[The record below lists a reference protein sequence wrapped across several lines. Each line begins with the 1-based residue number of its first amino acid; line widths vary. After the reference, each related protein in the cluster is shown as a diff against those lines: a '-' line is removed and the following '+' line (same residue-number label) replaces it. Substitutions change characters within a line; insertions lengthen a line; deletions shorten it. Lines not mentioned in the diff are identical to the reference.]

1 MSSTGIG
8 NLQTLIKR
16 LEAATSR
23 LEDIAMSSDQQATR
37 SAPSMS
43 TESTEPSMQQN
54 EGSASG
60 SEHQQATT
68 TKAKEPALDAWDT
81 SIVPAVKK
89 FMQLSE
95 SIGPLTAQQ
104 AAMVDDAFQHTR
116 KVIETAANCTKPAQ
130 GAADPGFVL
139 LVAPIQTEVQHVL
152 AVREQN
158 RAEKQLFDHL
168 SMVSEGIPAVGWIVV
183 EKTPVSYIND
193 TKDGAQFYAN
203 RVLKQHKDG
212 NQTHL
217 EWVRAFLSLLTTL
230 AAYVKSYHPTGL
242 AWNSKGVSLQEYANQ
257 QSSAQNAQAKG
268 AMSSS
273 APPPAPPAP
282 PVDVSAPAAPPAP
295 PAPAAPPSGTLPS
308 SAPIGGMDAVF
319 GQINQGENITQT
331 LRHVDKSQPLSKSAD
346 PKKQVPSQ
354 TVVPSSE
361 STKLSKKA
369 PIKTLDGNKWTI
381 EKFVQETI
389 VVEPTEINHTINIFA
404 CDNCVIEIKGKVNA
418 VSLVSCKKTSIL
430 IESVVSS
437 LEITRCQSF
446 TAQITGFTPTILVDN
461 TDGGQVYLS
470 EDSIKTQL
478 TASKSSALNVSVPV
492 LGVPGEYEELAL
504 PEQLMHT
511 FGRRENSA
519 TCATKV
525 VQHFG

>member
-1 MSSTGIG
+1 MSSTGVG

-23 LEDIAMSSDQQATR
+23 LEDIAMYQNSDPQSTR

-43 TESTEPSMQQN
+43 TDSTQSSMQQT
-54 EGSASG
+54 EGGALASQA
-60 SEHQQATT
+60 QQAPTPNV
-68 TKAKEPALDAWDT
+68 KEPALDAWDT
-81 SIVPAVKK
+81 SVVPALSQFV
-89 FMQLSE
+89 QLSD
-95 SIGPLTAQQ
+95 SIGPLIAQQ
-104 AAMVDDAFQHTR
+104 AAMVHDAFQHTR
-116 KVIETAANCTKPAQ
+116 KVVEAAANCTKPAQ
-130 GAADPGFVL
+130 GAADPAFVQF
-139 LVAPIQTEVQHVL
+139 VAPIQADVQRVL

-168 SMVSEGIPAVGWIVV
+168 SMVSEGIPAVGWILV
-183 EKTPVSYIND
+183 ENSPAPYIND

-203 RVLKQHKDG
+203 RVLKQYKDG

-230 AAYVKSYHPTGL
+230 ATYVKSCHTTGL
-242 AWNSKGVSLQEYANQ
+242 AWNPQGVSLQQYANQ
-257 QSSAQNAQAKG
+257 QSSAQDAQAKG

-273 APPPAPPAP
+273 VPPPPPPPAPPA
-282 PVDVSAPAAPPAP
+282 APAAPAL
-295 PAPAAPPSGTLPS
+295 PSGPLPS

-346 PKKQVPSQ
+346 LKKQVPSKK
-354 TVVPSSE
+354 VVPSSE

-369 PIKTLDGNKWTI
+369 PSKTLDGNKWTI
-381 EKFVQETI
+381 ETI

-404 CDNCVIEIKGKVNA
+404 CDNCVIEVKGKVNA

-430 IESVVSS
+430 IDSVVSS

-470 EDSIKTQL
+470 EESLSSQL

-492 LGVPGEYEELAL
+492 VGVPGEYEELAL

-511 FGRRENSA
+511 FGRKGDSA